1 MNKEIAT
8 IAKTKA
14 IMDKFKLY
22 PNKGYGQNFIIEP
35 RIVQKIA
42 AESFLD
48 QNTAVIEIGPGI
60 GALTEQLALIA
71 NEVLA
76 FEIDKKLIGVLEE
89 TLSVYHNI
97 TVLNEDFLECQ
108 LVKHFDD
115 LSKRNKAV
123 VVVANLPYY
132 ITTPIIFKI
141 VESMID
147 VKAMTLMVQKEIAD
161 RFLAK
166 PNTKDYNAL
175 SVILQYLYQMEVIM
189 KVSPFVFIPKPAV
202 DSVVIRLV
210 PQQRKKLQQEKDF
223 FLLVKACF
231 NQRRKTINNNLKG
244 YLNDQVQVDELLQ
257 KADIAKERRAES
269 LSMSDF
275 LKLYEVMYEG

>member
-1 MNKEIAT
+1 MSKEIAT

-42 AESFLD
+42 EASLLD

-60 GALTEQLALIA
+60 GALTEQLAKNA
-71 NEVLA
+71 HEVLA
-76 FEIDKKLIGVLEE
+76 FEIDKKLISVLNE
-89 TLSVYHNI
+89 TLRDYNNV
-97 TVLNEDFLECQ
+97 TVLNEDFLQCALSE
-108 LVKHFDD
+108 HFDE
-115 LSKRNKAV
+115 LSNRNENV

-141 VESMID
+141 VESMIKI
-147 VKAMTLMVQKEIAD
+147 KAMTLMVQKEIAE

-210 PQQRKKLQQEKDF
+210 PQVRKKLEQEKAF
-223 FLLVKACF
+223 FLLIKACF
-231 NQRRKTINNNLKG
+231 NQRRKTINNNLKE
-244 YLNDQVQVDELLQ
+244 YLNDQTKVDELLL

-269 LSMSDF
+269 LSMNDF
-275 LKLYEVMYEG
+275 LRLYEVMYEG

>member
-1 MNKEIAT
+1 
-8 IAKTKA
+8 
-14 IMDKFKLY
+14 
-22 PNKGYGQNFIIEP
+22 
-35 RIVQKIA
+35 
-42 AESFLD
+42 
-48 QNTAVIEIGPGI
+48 
-60 GALTEQLALIA
+60 
-71 NEVLA
+71 
-76 FEIDKKLIGVLEE
+76 
-89 TLSVYHNI
+89 
-97 TVLNEDFLECQ
+97 
-108 LVKHFDD
+108 
-115 LSKRNKAV
+115 
-123 VVVANLPYY
+123 
-132 ITTPIIFKI
+132 
-141 VESMID
+141 
-147 VKAMTLMVQKEIAD
+147 
-161 RFLAK
+161 
-166 PNTKDYNAL
+166 
-175 SVILQYLYQMEVIM
+175 M